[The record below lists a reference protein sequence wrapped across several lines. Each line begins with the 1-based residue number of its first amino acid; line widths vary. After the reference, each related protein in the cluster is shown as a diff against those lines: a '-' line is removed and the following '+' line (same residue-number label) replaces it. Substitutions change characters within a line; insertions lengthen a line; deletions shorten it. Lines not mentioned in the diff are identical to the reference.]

1 MFRSLVQKTSLSALT
16 RIRMISDKAGSIHE
30 AGGQLG
36 KKGSAEEEAYFR
48 SVRAEQM
55 AALKVMKQNAGL
67 KFWGAN

>member
-1 MFRSLVQKTSLSALT
+1 MFRTLLQKTSLSVQT
-16 RIRMISDKAGSIHE
+16 RRMINDRAGSIQE

-36 KKGSAEEEAYFR
+36 KRGSAEEEAYFR